1 MQSWRWGV
9 FVWLAAL
16 PAYASTIDVTGQTQ
30 VTLGTGDALAFTF
43 SAGSYL
49 AHAAQYQA
57 PVYPTWIDFMFSTT
71 DLASAWDLTAE
82 LQSVDG
88 STSVV
93 VDDVVA
99 SDGSFHGARYNGAV
113 TTVSGSVEL
122 APDIAAGV
130 FSGPAILVLSN
141 AGSSVAVGLPPYLLA
156 QSMLV
161 SLSGGGLSV
170 GGVMYGVSLEEA
182 PATLGAAGPSP
193 DTTTDFPADDPL
205 DVPEA
210 NSGALLL
217 VGGSLLIA
225 LGVGAR
231 CYSRWG
237 RR

>member
-16 PAYASTIDVTGQTQ
+16 PVCASTIDVTGQTQ
-30 VTLGTGDALAFTF
+30 VTLGTGNALAFTF

-57 PVYPTWIDFMFSTT
+57 PAYPTSIDFLFATT
-71 DLASAWDLTAE
+71 NLASALDFTAE
-82 LQSVDG
+82 LQSGDG
-88 STSVV
+88 ATSVAFDHV
-93 VDDVVA
+93 VV
-99 SDGSFHGARYNGAV
+99 SDGAFQGALYNGAV
-113 TTVSGSVEL
+113 TTISGSVEL
-122 APDIAAGV
+122 APDIAAGI
-130 FSGPAILVLSN
+130 FSGPAVLVLRDAASGVN
-141 AGSSVAVGLPPYLLA
+141 MGLPPYLLA
-156 QSMLV
+156 QSMVV

-193 DTTTDFPADDPL
+193 DTVRDFRAEDPL